1 MADQRPK
8 LPIPTAEDIKKFKA
22 VPQGS
27 GKTPLAS
34 TSLPIP
40 TAEDIKK
47 FKATETVEKK
57 KPMASPSVLEKPA
70 VSSVTGLRP
79 LVPSSESISPRKDEV
94 IEKQPTS
101 MLGGAT
107 QPSVS
112 VTGSQGKLLIPERKE
127 KFPAITETVT
137 TFKKVPVTAPSKETK
152 NLPLNPELM
161 LQAIA
166 GNERGKLGE
175 LTSVKSKSGVPNTA
189 RGTYQITEGT
199 LETIFNKDANFKKS
213 YNNFEQFKK
222 DFNTNADVEH
232 QAALSHM
239 MDLVETHGINA
250 LLAWFSPTHA
260 ARAAAGD
267 KKALREIP
275 GRSAGNTTTAG
286 NYYDSALSKYRS
298 LLGKQPGQQKMVNVP
313 IKKEVIQEPA
323 VEVPSLEKFNV
334 LSPTWYNPDTDTK
347 VDVKETI
354 KNLTLKNKQ
363 LVSSYKDYKKEKEA
377 LNEEIEQLN
386 LLSSN
391 PANMPL
397 VAAKKRE
404 IEARSLQLDNT
415 FDQLSYEA
423 ERAKDDESSLNVAMV
438 KNATD
443 KAKQG
448 SWGGAIWNSFVEGYK
463 SIGSAAVRNTSNA
476 LVELFD
482 AIGVPYAADKKMT
495 KDEAKK
501 NIINEFIPIIEKGYD
516 VAKSKGTTQ
525 EFIAEKQKEGYI
537 PKALLGLAQSA
548 PTMLSG
554 SYGAFV
560 NGTLQTYNGVV
571 KAMDDDPF
579 TATMT
584 ENEKNVIAMPVALIG
599 GLLERIGQKGVYG
612 RSKSVLYNFSKYAI
626 SKLPANA
633 GIQVITNA
641 VENAAKSKIGKAI
654 LAGTN
659 AYLSEAETG
668 GAQYVSEVGIKEL
681 YDQIQG
687 IDLFKN
693 PSMLSKEFAYK
704 ALEDA
709 HVEGLGGLM
718 MKGMAGGIQMT
729 VGGVKNKMDDA
740 SYKLWSDMMN
750 DDDQVSIYKA
760 QIQSDL
766 ANNKITRE
774 EAQLKMDET
783 DRARGIISQ
792 IPTDLSTRNQREAF
806 GLIAEKQS
814 LTTAIAGKD
823 PSLVSKQ
830 SDRIKQIDEQLKQ
843 ISNAVQEQTT
853 SKVPIQPEA
862 GAGLQMAEGE
872 PQAEPQVPAKEG
884 QEIVDIT
891 ANIPK
896 QDLPQVMGLVS
907 KIEKGEEVSS
917 PQDLQTQQ
925 NYAKEVE
932 SLLAIRATDKIQE
945 PTIANIDVTTP
956 VQFKEG
962 EMPEIP
968 IDQIDWEASG
978 MGTENDAID
987 SFGGIIDINVVDVQ
1001 EKNEQG
1007 QYVGRVRV
1015 LGQDTSKEGVV
1026 VFNDPSAPKKPKVPR
1041 KKNVSP
1047 EFELAEKIL
1056 SDSGVYPLFNKVNK
1070 IAEIVKKK
1078 KGNITQEDIQG
1089 VIKVYNK
1096 KAKLIADSFNK
1107 QKKNESIQTK
1117 RGTSEPTPKE
1127 ATVTKPAEQRPAEQ
1141 AAQTVSKRREIKD
1154 SLEKLKDAGLLRSA
1168 ITTRKDI
1175 SQGEIDTQMALTD
1188 AMANVWKET
1197 TGRDDFYENFYND
1210 VTQGDLDAIMEK
1222 GGILF
1227 QNLELPQR
1235 PLTRVSLGVFDL
1247 PEFKKMEG
1255 QEVAINSIK
1264 DLARTRGK
1272 QIEKDL
1278 MQTVLEYDKYK
1289 DVKKILFDEFK
1300 SDVEVQVMKLEKI
1313 NTSSYASYGMDNLGG
1328 GYGSATTII
1337 YNSPVNHGEYG
1348 HFSGDFTYSSTDS
1361 LEWDIKQIPGTDQYV
1376 AMDRSMPDNTPQD
1389 QISNYVGTVGSKEAV
1404 EGWVQDR
1411 GASEGGGDVNIGL
1424 FGHTRGWYVGE
1435 GYPYYLAELQSD
1447 YFQKNDP
1454 NDLYKSQVNAIA
1466 ARDYAHKKY
1475 EKENRPDF
1483 LEKLKKALNVKI
1495 EIEDKNIDG
1504 TKFSYAN
1511 AYVYK
1516 DNGDKLVESPV
1527 YRQLRTDSVEIGNGD
1542 YDALLLE
1549 KVATVL
1555 QLNTTFEDKKIRE
1568 EFQYLLDN
1576 DKAALDAIVAKYRE
1590 LARLHSGE
1598 KYDFLRG
1605 YEQEFIKAEIEKIK
1619 NSEKGVSML
1628 KQFIA
1633 SQKIHEIRL
1642 LREAFRNASQEGAE
1656 TLRFPM
1662 PYTLAVI
1669 EGYVNKEGEDGAP
1682 YEIISGDRERL
1693 GVGDEID
1700 YGGTIM
1706 TIVESNNNHF
1716 TAAPSDEVQIYNY
1729 YDYID
1734 SETDHFLDETL
1745 SALGDFNDINNIT
1758 ESDVDNF
1765 DFGNKLPWQASDT
1778 EGILRNAISNSED
1791 GVISLSSVEEK
1802 IEDSIR
1808 EALSELNVSDLF
1820 YGELLYG
1827 EDDTFYLVERS
1838 NQIESFNQPDQYEN
1852 ESNVENFEENI
1863 SSQQKTVVN
1872 KYKEL
1877 NKAFMKMRPDAEV
1890 VTDDNGM
1897 EWIETKLTPE
1907 DSNNPVIA
1915 FQEEG
1920 GNIKGAVDFSNDNK
1934 ASIYIFD
1941 GADVSTLAHE
1951 AVGHV
1956 GRRFLEQ
1963 LANVDED
1970 FASDYEKAKEWA
1982 GVKDNQWTIA
1992 AEEKWAR
1999 GFEKY
2004 LRDGK
2009 APIKAL
2015 KSVFKNLQE
2024 WLKNI
2029 YKRIKGSSIDIELT
2043 PSITKVFDNLLGARS
2058 EVEFKNLAG
2067 YDRMMG
2073 EVEGIVDKSFK
2084 RGVPYMQ
2091 TMDNAIQYMST
2102 SRVYVDANDI
2112 QREAMVREVRK
2123 MFKQKEKNAPSVN
2136 KILGI
2141 TIDKQL
2147 VNIVA
2152 AAKDYRKMRIK
2163 DVKLAL
2169 GVYKARIKELLDGI
2183 KEHGKSGK
2191 LTSAQVKALLNTF
2204 SGDLLNQTVFD
2215 RAMARAKR
2223 IIENSQYAEK
2233 VSNANGLRLKIRKA
2247 LSADNNKKRKDKLQ
2261 ASVANMASN
2270 LAKVAPKMVDDI
2282 DLYLERANEV
2292 LAAIRNP
2299 KITDMEVI
2307 GRIAADINAVNE
2319 YAKDELNKQ
2328 EQARKDEMLDQYDY
2342 LVEAGVLNE
2351 SMSLRDINKL
2361 VAEIMDGKPV
2371 ESDKLNE
2378 AGLVFYRS
2386 LFNDYSQIIN
2396 KMLSGTDPITG
2407 EDTDISE
2414 GDKELIRRFLAIDP
2428 EKVTDLTDM
2437 FNIANAAQ
2445 EFITNDIID
2454 NMEVMVKNNQGLQNV
2469 RTDADNP
2476 KMRGY
2481 KAVLPW
2487 VANFAKLPIFSKI
2500 INIKLAPVQEYIR
2513 NIFRGET
2520 NAVVFEKNSGFTGIY
2535 NGSTR
2540 AMTDSDIAD
2549 TEYVDRF
2556 YNKKPNGK
2564 KFFDVSNVF
2573 ERGIFADLY
2582 RTTFGTEAEVQKE
2595 FERKLGQLELTIKEK
2610 EKSDKKIDQE
2620 EASALQKSYD
2630 KIVKGSKNIND
2641 VMSKMAKDNIDG
2653 VMWWIDKWDSKFPE
2667 IDRVAKSTY
2676 NDVLE
2681 RQANYTPEG
2690 WSKISDQDTLEN
2702 DMLTRSFNKM
2712 NMSYVDTR
2720 RAGTLMKYSA
2730 SPGLPVNK
2738 NTKEV
2743 THVKSYHFD
2752 INNSESF
2759 KKTLKDVYTA
2769 PSIVQYMA
2777 YTNSPEFSTIIPD
2790 KKTRDNLKEKIA
2802 FAINA
2807 LKDTEIDIS
2816 AESYRDYN
2824 KAMKKFTDI
2833 ARAQALVSVKTP
2845 IMQTVPVV
2853 VGTAIDL
2860 VNDPASFAK
2869 GMVTTFNMDFH
2880 KALNKAGY
2888 GISVR
2893 GLEAIAA
2900 LDAAEK
2906 RIRESKGVDLNVF
2919 NNIAK
2924 ISNLQLKYLLSKPD
2938 IVAARQAWVS
2948 YYYHKLKSMGISTA
2962 NIDWDTHEFNDDAAN
2977 YAERKTNSKLNQ
2989 NIQELAGQA
2998 FASRSQKMRFIRNT
3012 VLNFAS
3018 FAYNMKYRFW
3028 TDLTILGSKNS
3039 NSIDKADAAKD
3050 IVRTTG
3056 EGALY
3061 VYIGAIVGHYL
3072 KGLMFD
3078 LVGYDEPEEDKKS
3091 AEEYLNTNMLT
3102 KGILDLLSPM
3112 PGIGD
3117 LLFVK
3122 GINNL
3127 ADLAFGE
3134 QEKEMPNKE
3143 KLFFVKAR
3151 PEVEKQFR
3159 LYEPPEK
3166 TESETYLSLL
3176 GGMSGIFAKNINEL
3190 YKSGKL
3196 IQEGEQFQMPNP
3208 KNPNKPL
3215 IDMPIE
3221 YTDKFNN
3228 KIEFSNKEK
3237 EMMKLPFLL
3246 QTLGT
3251 IGLGVRDEAETAN
3264 KVRRSLEKRAK
3275 KRMAAS
3281 KKEKLFY
3288 VPKAE

>member
-1 MADQRPK
+1 
-8 LPIPTAEDIKKFKA
+8 LPIPTAEDIKKFK
-22 VPQGS
+22 
-27 GKTPLAS
+27 T
-34 TSLPIP
+34 
-40 TAEDIKK
+40 
-47 FKATETVEKK
+47 TETVEKK

-79 LVPSSESISPRKDEV
+79 LVPSSESISPRKDEIV
-94 IEKQPTS
+94 EKQPTS

-127 KFPAITETVT
+127 KFPAVTEKVT
-137 TFKKVPVTAPSKETK
+137 TYKKVPIIKSDD

-161 LQAIA
+161 LKAIFK
-166 GNERGKLGE
+166 NEQGTLGKT
-175 LTSVKSKSGVPNTA
+175 TSVKASGGMRNTA
-189 RGTYQITEGT
+189 SGTYQMTD
-199 LETIFNKDANFKKS
+199 ETKRDVFNRSEEFKKQFGDYGSFLKEFNKNPSLEF
-213 YNNFEQFKK
+213 
-222 DFNTNADVEH
+222 

-239 MDLVETHGINA
+239 TDLAKQYGKYA
-250 LLAWFSPTHA
+250 LAAWYSPTHA
-260 ARAAAGD
+260 AQAASGNLRALNTVPRRD
-267 KKALREIP
+267 
-275 GRSAGNTTTAG
+275 AGNKMTVKS
-286 NYYDSALSKYRS
+286 YYNNALNEYKKLTKDTKSDKDFV
-298 LLGKQPGQQKMVNVP
+298 KVP
-313 IKKEVIQEPA
+313 VKTEIVKEPA
-323 VEVPSLEKFNV
+323 VEVTSLEKFNV
-334 LSPTWYNPDTDTK
+334 LSPNYYGGYVSKEEKPKEPTPKKVGAIENIYNNFLSSTSRLASGIAGLPNAANKAALMVTTK
-347 VDVKETI
+347 LLGIDDEYNALPVQAKKEVGNVIATI
-354 KNLTLKNKQ
+354 TESRLPSPS
-363 LVSSYKDYKKEKEA
+363 VSSEVQNYLIKKSDEF
-377 LNEEIEQLN
+377 
-386 LLSSN
+386 
-391 PANMPL
+391 
-397 VAAKKRE
+397 
-404 IEARSLQLDNT
+404 LDNT
-415 FDQLSYEA
+415 NKSDKYLN
-423 ERAKDDESSLNVAMV
+423 ERFVDFFKAPSVDK
-438 KNATD
+438 ATD
-443 KAKQG
+443 LFLEFPAGFAG
-448 SWGGAIWNSFVEGYK
+448 SLPYMINPMLGAV
-463 SIGSAAVRNTSNA
+463 SAASEQYDQDIKEAGGKLGWGQIINAGVTGISEYYVEKISNGILNRSVTSALGLPKVALDLAKGFVKSVLKDVGMEGAGEAVTQFAQSISDDITKGREINWIKTANEAIDAAITGAGIAAGMRTTGAGIGYLAKKVMTVSEKNKVNRNTSAMMDLNSKKGPDNSPE
-476 LVELFD
+476 VNSVIDSKIKELD
-482 AIGVPYAADKKMT
+482 
-495 KDEAKK
+495 DENK
-501 NIINEFIPIIEKGYD
+501 NIINSNINK
-516 VAKSKGTTQ
+516 VNS
-525 EFIAEKQKEGYI
+525 
-537 PKALLGLAQSA
+537 
-548 PTMLSG
+548 LS
-554 SYGAFV
+554 
-560 NGTLQTYNGVV
+560 
-571 KAMDDDPF
+571 
-579 TATMT
+579 
-584 ENEKNVIAMPVALIG
+584 
-599 GLLERIGQKGVYG
+599 
-612 RSKSVLYNFSKYAI
+612 
-626 SKLPANA
+626 
-633 GIQVITNA
+633 
-641 VENAAKSKIGKAI
+641 
-654 LAGTN
+654 
-659 AYLSEAETG
+659 
-668 GAQYVSEVGIKEL
+668 
-681 YDQIQG
+681 
-687 IDLFKN
+687 
-693 PSMLSKEFAYK
+693 
-704 ALEDA
+704 
-709 HVEGLGGLM
+709 
-718 MKGMAGGIQMT
+718 
-729 VGGVKNKMDDA
+729 
-740 SYKLWSDMMN
+740 
-750 DDDQVSIYKA
+750 DDQLKGIVDIDNGISNIYKQRDA
-760 QIQSDL
+760 IVSNENLD
-766 ANNKITRE
+766 
-774 EAQLKMDET
+774 DE
-783 DRARGIISQ
+783 
-792 IPTDLSTRNQREAF
+792 
-806 GLIAEKQS
+806 EKQS
-814 LTTAIAGKD
+814 LLDYLKSQVITLNEQKDAIQ
-823 PSLVSKQ
+823 KQ
-830 SDRIKQIDEQLKQ
+830 
-843 ISNAVQEQTT
+843 AT
-853 SKVPIQPEA
+853 SEVPIQPEA
-862 GAGLQMAEGE
+862 GASLQMAEGE
-872 PQAEPQVPAKEG
+872 PQAEPKVSTQEIKGQELIKGNVIKWNVFGNEEISDWTVQGNEKTRGGQDAVILTQVRDGQYGKYTVTHIVPISDLEQKPQVSAKEG

-932 SLLAIRATDKIQE
+932 SLLAIRAADKIQE
-945 PTIANIDVTTP
+945 PTIPNIDVTTP
-956 VQFKEG
+956 IQFKEG

-1026 VFNDPSAPKKPKVPR
+1026 VFNDPSAPKKPKAPR

-1047 EFELAEKIL
+1047 EFILAEKIL

-1070 IAEIVKKK
+1070 IADIVKKK
-1078 KGNITQEDIQG
+1078 KGNITQEDIQS

-1107 QKKNESIQTK
+1107 QKKNENIQ
-1117 RGTSEPTPKE
+1117 PK
-1127 ATVTKPAEQRPAEQ
+1127 KPRAEVNAEEITQGAQPETRETEQPAQ
-1141 AAQTVSKRREIKD
+1141 AVSKRREIKD

-1210 VTQGDLDAIMEK
+1210 VTQGDIDAIMEK

-1247 PEFKKMEG
+1247 PEFKKMVG
-1255 QEVAINSIK
+1255 QEVSINSVK

-1289 DVKKILFDEFK
+1289 DVKKISFDEFR
-1300 SDVEVQVMKLEKI
+1300 SDVEMQVMKLEKI
-1313 NTSSYASYGMDNLGG
+1313 KSSTLASYGMDNLGYTGIYG
-1328 GYGSATTII
+1328 GRNSALTMI
-1337 YNSPVNHGEYG
+1337 YNSPIDHRDYG
-1348 HFSGDFTYSSTDS
+1348 HFPNDFKYYSVANDII
-1361 LEWDIKQIPGTDQYV
+1361 EWDIKQIPGTEQYV
-1376 AMDRSMPDNTPQD
+1376 AIDKSMPDNTPQD
-1389 QISNYVGTVGSKEAV
+1389 QISNYVGTAGSKEAV
-1404 EGWVQDR
+1404 ERWVQER
-1411 GASEGGGDVNIGL
+1411 VVPEGAGDVNIGL
-1424 FGHTRGWYVGE
+1424 FGHIRGWYG
-1435 GYPYYLAELQSD
+1435 GGDGPYYLAEIQSD

-1454 NDLYKSQVNAIA
+1454 NDLYKSQVE
-1466 ARDYAHKKY
+1466 DYNTSTYAYEKY
-1475 EKENRPDF
+1475 NKENRPDD
-1483 LEKLKKALNVKI
+1483 LEKRKDALNVKI
-1495 EIEDKNIDG
+1495 EIEEKNIDG
-1504 TKFSYAN
+1504 AKFSYAN
-1511 AYVYK
+1511 AYLYK
-1516 DNGDKLVESPV
+1516 ENGEKLINAPIYKQLRVEGGDMSKDDWDDNLFNEIENILLENIIPNQANTREELRQIRENDPESLRAVLYKYKSVQREINLTKYKLLEE
-1527 YRQLRTDSVEIGNGD
+1527 YRQE
-1542 YDALLLE
+1542 Y
-1549 KVATVL
+1549 
-1555 QLNTTFEDKKIRE
+1555 
-1568 EFQYLLDN
+1568 
-1576 DKAALDAIVAKYRE
+1576 
-1590 LARLHSGE
+1590 
-1598 KYDFLRG
+1598 
-1605 YEQEFIKAEIEKIK
+1605 IKAEIEKIK
-1619 NSEKGVSML
+1619 NSEKGASMI
-1628 KQFIA
+1628 KQFVA
-1633 SQKIHEIRL
+1633 SQKIHEVRL
-1642 LREAFRNASQEGAE
+1642 LREALRNAAQEGAE
-1656 TLRFPM
+1656 ILRFPT

-1669 EGYVNKEGEDGAP
+1669 EGYVNKEGGYGAP

-1693 GVGDEID
+1693 RIGDEID
-1700 YGGTIM
+1700 YGGTRM
-1706 TIVESNNNHF
+1706 TILDANFSSF
-1716 TAAPSDEVQIYNY
+1716 DAAPTDEVQIYNY
-1729 YDYID
+1729 YDYIN
-1734 SETDHFLDETL
+1734 SETEYFLDETIGEL
-1745 SALGDFNDINNIT
+1745 KRGGFNDINNIT
-1758 ESDVDNF
+1758 QSDVDNF
-1765 DFGNKLPWQASDT
+1765 DFGDLNWQASAT
-1778 EGILRNAISNSED
+1778 EDILRNAISNSED

-1808 EALSELNVSDLF
+1808 ESLGELNVSDLF
-1820 YGELLYG
+1820 YGESLYG
-1827 EDDTFYLVERS
+1827 DDDTFYVVERS
-1838 NQIESFNQPDQYEN
+1838 NQIESFNQPDQYEE

-1863 SSQQKTVVN
+1863 SSEQKTVVN

-1877 NKAFMKMRPDAEV
+1877 NKVFKKMRPDSEV

-1897 EWIETKLTPE
+1897 QWLETKLTPE

-1951 AVGHV
+1951 AIGHV

-2015 KSVFKNLQE
+2015 KSVFKNLSD

-2043 PSITKVFDNLLGARS
+2043 PSVTKVFDNLLGARS

-2102 SRVYVDANDI
+2102 SRVYVDANDT

-2123 MFKQKEKNAPSVN
+2123 MFKQKEVKAPSVN
-2136 KILGI
+2136 KILDI
-2141 TIDKQL
+2141 SIEKQL
-2147 VNIVA
+2147 VNVVA

-2169 GVYKARIKELLDGI
+2169 AAYRERIKEFLDGI
-2183 KEHGKSGK
+2183 KALGKSGK

-2223 IIENSQYAEK
+2223 IIEDSQYAEK
-2233 VSNANGLRLKIRKA
+2233 LSNANGLRLKIRKA

-2299 KITDMEVI
+2299 KITDVEVI
-2307 GRIAADINAVNE
+2307 GRMAADINAVNE
-2319 YAKDELNKQ
+2319 YAKDELDKQ

-2371 ESDKLNE
+2371 ESDKLKE

-2386 LFNDYSQIIN
+2386 LFNDYSEIIN

-2407 EDTDISE
+2407 EATDISQ

-2454 NMEVMVKNNQGLQNV
+2454 NMEVMVKNNEGLQNV
-2469 RTDADNP
+2469 RMDAENP

-2487 VANFAKLPIFSKI
+2487 VATFAKLPVFSKI

-2535 NGSTR
+2535 NGSTK

-2549 TEYVDRF
+2549 TEYVDKF

-2582 RTTFGTEAEVQKE
+2582 RTTFGTEAEVQEE
-2595 FERKLGQLELTIKEK
+2595 FERKVGQLELTIKEK

-2620 EASALQKSYD
+2620 EASELQKSYN

-2690 WSKISDQDTLEN
+2690 WVKIADQATLDN
-2702 DMLTRSFNKM
+2702 DMLSRSFNKM

-2730 SPGLPVNK
+2730 SPGLPVNDK
-2738 NTKEV
+2738 TKEV
-2743 THVKSYHFD
+2743 THIKSYHFD

-2759 KKTLKDVYTA
+2759 KKTLKDIYTA

-2860 VNDPASFAK
+2860 VNDPVSFAK

-2880 KALNKAGY
+2880 KALNNAGY

-2906 RIRESKGVDLNVF
+2906 RIRESKGLDLNVF

-2938 IVAARQAWVS
+2938 IIAARQAWVS
-2948 YYYHKLKSMGISTA
+2948 YYFHKLKSMGIDTA

-2989 NIQELAGQA
+2989 NIQEMAGQA

-3091 AEEYLNTNMLT
+3091 AEEYLYTNMLT

-3122 GINNL
+3122 GVNSL

-3176 GGMSGIFAKNINEL
+3176 GGMSGIFGKNLNEL

-3196 IQEGEQFQMPNP
+3196 IQEGKQFQIPNP
-3208 KNPNKPL
+3208 SNPNKPL
-3215 IDMPIE
+3215 IDKKIE
-3221 YTDKFNN
+3221 YTDKFDN

-3251 IGLGVRDEAETAN
+3251 IGLGFRDEAETAN
-3264 KVRRSLEKRAK
+3264 KVRRSLEKRAR
-3275 KRMAAS
+3275 KRMATS